1 MINTNFHDRRDSVRV
16 KRIVTVRHRLFKR
29 EGKKREDIWQLATT
43 EDMSYSGLLF
53 SSALPYKI
61 EDIVELQVVM
71 SGVLYLFNG
80 YGKVVRMVR
89 EKGGTF
95 HVGIKYVDL
104 KSRRNVAKGLST
116 PKSTK
121 SVKHGRSRSAKKI

>member
-1 MINTNFHDRRDSVRV
+1 MIDANFHDRRDSVRV

-29 EGKKREDIWQLATT
+29 DGKKREDIWQLATT

-53 SSALPYKI
+53 SSVLPYKT
-61 EDIVELQVVM
+61 EDIIELQVVM

-80 YGKVVRMVR
+80 YGRVVRVGK
-89 EKGGTF
+89 EKSGSY

-104 KSRRNVAKGLST
+104 KSRRHHEHAPVHSKPAKRT
-116 PKSTK
+116 
-121 SVKHGRSRSAKKI
+121 RSRSAKKIYK

>member
-1 MINTNFHDRRDSVRV
+1 MINANFRDRRDSVRV

-29 EGKKREDIWQLATT
+29 DGKKREDIWQLATT

-61 EDIVELQVVM
+61 NDLVELQVVM

-80 YGKVVRMVR
+80 YGTVVRVVK
-89 EKGGTF
+89 EKSGTF
-95 HVGIKYVDL
+95 HIGIKYVDL
-104 KSRRNVAKGLST
+104 KARRNVPKGLST
-116 PKSTK
+116 PKASK
-121 SVKHGRSRSAKKI
+121 QRSRSAKKI